1 MPMNDGVNFDVL
13 NSSMSGNVASKL
25 LACNGD
31 YNVLR
36 PWIGEDGRS
45 YIARTIIND
54 KGKSE
59 RIAVP
64 IQNTTATLR
73 RDDWLQIDEVVVK
86 AAKERLRAVA
96 DLRSPGL
103 ILSIA
108 AGMGKTVLQTETVG
122 DIDPAD
128 VDMDG
133 LAEGANDRPVF
144 EPTYLPLPIIHKD
157 WNYSLRQI
165 LASRNGGSPLDTT
178 HADLAARRV
187 AEEAEKLLLGV
198 STVADQYAWANGTIY
213 GYTDFPSILTRTIT
227 TPTGAIG
234 QGATFLADVMAMKQQ
249 SHNAL
254 HYGPWVLYVASAWD
268 QFLDDDFKAN
278 GDQTIRERVMKIN
291 GLQDIRTLDYFTG
304 TYDIVLVQMT
314 SNVVREV
321 MGMDIITLQWESQG
335 GMQINFKTMAIMVPQ
350 LRADINGRTGIVYG
364 TI

>member
-1 MPMNDGVNFDVL
+1 MPMLNDVSFDVL
-13 NSSMSGNVASKL
+13 NSQMGGDVASRL

-45 YIARTIIND
+45 YISREVIKN
-54 KGKSE
+54 GKKT

-73 RDDWLQIDEVVVK
+73 KDDWLQIDEVVVK

-96 DLRSPGL
+96 DLRGAGL
-103 ILSIA
+103 TLTIPS
-108 AGMGKTVLQTETVG
+108 GMGKTVLQTETMG
-122 DIDPAD
+122 DIDPAS
-128 VDMDG
+128 VNMDG
-133 LAEGANDRPVF
+133 LAEGPNDRPLF

-165 LASRNGGSPLDTT
+165 LVSRNGGSPLDTS

-314 SNVVREV
+314 QDVVREV
-321 MGMDIITLQWESQG
+321 MGMDIVTLQWETQG

-364 TI
+364 AV